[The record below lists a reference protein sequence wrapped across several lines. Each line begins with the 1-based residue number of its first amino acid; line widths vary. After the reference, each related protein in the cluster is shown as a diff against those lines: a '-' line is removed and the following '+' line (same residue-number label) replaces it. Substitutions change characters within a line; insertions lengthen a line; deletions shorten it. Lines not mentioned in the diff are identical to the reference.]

1 VTADRAAALGLAA
14 FGLFVTAQAWR
25 LPYWLD
31 RSPGP
36 GFVPLWLGILL
47 TLSAALVFLRTNSMR
62 REAAEP
68 LTSRSNVIALA
79 AVTTIVAALVP
90 LVGLI
95 AATAA
100 LTAAAGW
107 RLDRRRPLAIGVA
120 TLATPLFVW
129 LIFARWLGVP
139 LP

>member
-1 VTADRAAALGLAA
+1 VTADRAAALALAA
-14 FGLFVTAQAWR
+14 FGLFIAGQAWR

-36 GFVPLWLGILL
+36 GFVPLWLGLLL
-47 TLSAALVFLRTNSMR
+47 TTCAGWIVARPRAAP
-62 REAAEP
+62 RETAES
-68 LTSRSNVIALA
+68 LADRSNTIALA
-79 AVTTIVAALVP
+79 AMTAIAAALVP
-90 LVGLI
+90 VIGLV

-107 RLDRRRPLAIGVA
+107 RLDRGRPHAIAAA
-120 TLATPLFVW
+120 TLATPVFVW
-129 LIFARWLGVP
+129 LIFVRWLGIP

>member
-1 VTADRAAALGLAA
+1 VTADRAVALALAV
-14 FGLFVTAQAWR
+14 FGLFISAQAWR

-36 GFVPLWLGILL
+36 GFVPLWLGLLL
-47 TLSAALVFLRTNSMR
+47 TLSSGWVLAHARHAR
-62 REAAEP
+62 IEGGEP
-68 LTSRSNVIALA
+68 LSSRSNAFALTSMTAIA
-79 AVTTIVAALVP
+79 AALVP

>member
-68 LTSRSNVIALA
+68 LTSRSKVIALA
-79 AVTTIVAALVP
+79 AVTTIVAAMVP

-95 AATAA
+95 AATAV

-107 RLDRRRPLAIGVA
+107 WLDRRRPIAIGVA

-129 LIFARWLGVP
+129 LVFVRWLGVP